1 MDIKQSSEKRF
12 ALLIDADNVS
22 AKYIK
27 PITDELSKYGTVT
40 YKRIYGDWTLTLH
53 AKWKDALLENSITPI
68 QQFGYTQG
76 KNATDSAMIIDAM
89 DILYTRSVEG
99 FCIVSSDS
107 DFTRLASRIRES
119 GLTVIGMGEKKTPTP
134 FRKACDIFTTLEL
147 LLGDTGGKSGGR
159 NRNRHDQGSSSN
171 GQGAGT
177 TTMSKDEIEQAVV
190 NIITDNQNNGKS
202 TGLGEV
208 GSRLLK
214 RYPDFDVRSY
224 GTNLLSKLLDEFAS
238 VQIIKDG
245 SSVAVVLAEGANA
258 PKDASPEAEQAP
270 ETKQADDVKDAPVAE
285 SEGSTDA
292 QGAAEAKPVEKKPA
306 SRRQPRRRKDQV
318 AAQQGSEATEEKPVQ
333 ASSMIVWPNLSSK
346 PSLPSS
352 LPRTTVPDVPP
363 ACARLLLARE
373 ARKGASR
380 RGRSRPRRVSART
393 ARCLPRPPR
402 QPRSRS
408 PLRSRSASPRGRRPP
423 RPSSRS
429 PRLRRRRRSP
439 SGKRRSGSPKR
450 PRSAHRS
457 VQPKR
462 LRRLSPKA
470 PLPRPTPRRS
480 SARPWPPPSRRGSRC
495 PCWASACAASSARSS
510 CAIWATRSSG
520 PISTTWTA
528 SRWSSATANPTPA
541 STDKRELPARGFSC
555 GADREASH
563 RRRREPPDYGSWS
576 ALGASSGIPR
586 PLGRGAHKSRTW
598 TPCPMPCE
606 LAGAEMDER
615 GGASRLVTVGQ
626 QPFVEVVRRRFRVL
640 LP

>member
-89 DILYTRSVEG
+89 DILYARSVEG

-107 DFTRLASRIRES
+107 DFTRLASRLRES

-245 SSVAVVLAEGANA
+245 SSVAVVLVESANA
-258 PKDASPEAEQAP
+258 SKDASPEAEQVP
-270 ETKQADDVKDAPVAE
+270 EAKQADDVKDAPVAE
-285 SEGSTDA
+285 SEEPTDA
-292 QGAAEAKPVEKKPA
+292 QGAAEAKPVEKKPV
-306 SRRQPRRRKDQV
+306 SQRQPLRRKDQA
-318 AAQQGSEATEEKPVQ
+318 AAQQGSEAVEEKPAQ
-333 ASSMIVWPNLSSK
+333 EPELSAK
-346 PSLPSS
+346 PADEQHDHLAEPAVEPESAEHPPSGNR
-352 LPRTTVPDVPP
+352 PGR
-363 ACARLLLARE
+363 AARMRA
-373 ARKGASR
+373 AASR
-380 RGRSRPRRVSART
+380 SRGSERRKQA
-393 ARCLPRPPR
+393 
-402 QPRSRS
+402 
-408 PLRSRSASPRGRRPP
+408 
-423 RPSSRS
+423 
-429 PRLRRRRRSP
+429 
-439 SGKRRSGSPKR
+439 GKKQAEKGERADGEAPDQAAAPTEEQKPAAKPKR
-450 PRSAHRS
+450 KPARA
-457 VQPKR
+457 K
-462 LRRLSPKA
+462 SPKA
-470 PLPRPTPRRS
+470 EQPVIEAPAMREEPAEEALRQES
-480 SARPWPPPSRRGSRC
+480 E
-495 PCWASACAASSARSS
+495 ASAKRASKHPAK
-510 CAIWATRSSG
+510 
-520 PISTTWTA
+520 
-528 SRWSSATANPTPA
+528 ATAKVAAEGTAPSDPEAFIRQTVAAAEPEGVA
-541 STDKRELPARGFSC
+541 LSVLGKRVRGKFRAFKLRDLGYAQFRLYLDDLDGIKVEQRDGQSYARL
-555 GADREASH
+555 DR
-563 RRRREPPDYGSWS
+563 
-576 ALGASSGIPR
+576 
-586 PLGRGAHKSRTW
+586 
-598 TPCPMPCE
+598 
-606 LAGAEMDER
+606 
-615 GGASRLVTVGQ
+615 
-626 QPFVEVVRRRFRVL
+626 
-640 LP
+640 